1 MCLNKRVAVGAL
13 LFLICFSLGFVPVE
27 IVDGQNQSSSVSITK
42 VTPSLSGAVGSFVTV
57 QGTIATLNGNYQV
70 LFDQNPVTSGT
81 SNGYSVTA
89 SFAIPEINGGT
100 YTLALRDLST
110 RANATNQFQVT
121 TSYTIVPL
129 SNQIQERDSVTLNV
143 TVTGGEPNTHY
154 AANISVMIP
163 SPLNTAF
170 SKIVSLGTSSDKG
183 TASSLVTYPEN
194 SYLPTGSLTDYSGT
208 YYAYFNQSDN
218 MARTNFSVGFLDSTS
233 YHRGQTAIIK
243 AVGYQPSQ
251 AANLVVTN
259 IATGALLDQE
269 LLTASN
275 DGTIA
280 ATWLVSTNAAIGT
293 YTVQITTT
301 GTSKAI
307 IDSETIS
314 VIGYFVQV
322 KTVNLGNEIV
332 PLIRLQ
338 VQDATTNVVVN
349 GSSGNDGIATFS
361 LEAGVQSLT
370 AFWSGVNVGQANITV
385 TGNGVF
391 ILVCTLTD
399 LNFVVHN
406 ENGVPMPFVQLDVFF
421 QYQTTSGVTQVGSA
435 SGETDVLGFYRFNST
450 LTGIDYNVT
459 ASLYNQIFSVNIVNN
474 APVQSFSQVQIICP
488 NEALTINVIGNNQ
501 VPIADA
507 RIELVE
513 LSNNL
518 FYTGSTDSNG
528 SVATSVTFGTYRA
541 RIYKDNVLIN
551 DSNVDVFGN
560 TQKQILCT
568 LYGIQVSVSVVDVL
582 GQPIQNV
589 NVTLNGPATERFS
602 ALTHNNGKVIF
613 NDVIGG
619 DVQIIAFAQGAPN
632 DFQSVVQTVNQ
643 PTSIQ
648 IKLDK
653 YVALGPFLI
662 QANTLLTIAVILT
675 LLILFLA
682 VEIYRRKKR

>member
-1 MCLNKRVAVGAL
+1 MNKRAGVGAL
-13 LFLICFSLGFVPVE
+13 LFLICFSIGFVPVE

-42 VTPSLSGAVGSFVTV
+42 VTPSLSGAVSSYVTV

-70 LFDQNPVTSGT
+70 LFDQSAVASGT

-89 SFAIPEINGGT
+89 SFAIPEINVGT
-100 YTLALRDLST
+100 YSLTLKDLST
-110 RANATNQFQVT
+110 HANATNQFQVT
-121 TSYTIVPL
+121 TSYTIAPL
-129 SNQIQERDSVTLNV
+129 SNQIQERDSITLNV
-143 TVTGGEPNTHY
+143 TVTGGQPNTHY
-154 AANISVMIP
+154 TANITVMIP
-163 SPLNTAF
+163 SPLNTTF
-170 SKIVSLGTSSDKG
+170 SKIVSLGTSSEKG

-194 SYLPTGSLTDYSGT
+194 SFLPAGALTDYSGT

-218 MARTNFSVGFLDSTS
+218 VARTNFSVGFLDSTS

-251 AANLVVTN
+251 AANLIVTN
-259 IATGALLDQE
+259 TATGALLDQE
-269 LLTASN
+269 SITASN

-280 ATWLVSTNAAIGT
+280 TSWLVSANAAIGI

-301 GTSKAI
+301 GTPKAI
-307 IDSETIS
+307 VDSESIS
-314 VIGYFVQV
+314 VIGYSVQI

-361 LEAGVQSLT
+361 LETGVQSLN
-370 AFWSGVNVGQANITV
+370 AFWNGVNVGQTNITV
-385 TGNGVF
+385 IGNGVF
-391 ILVCTLTD
+391 TMVCTLTD
-399 LNFVVHN
+399 INFVVHN
-406 ENGVPMPFVQLDVFF
+406 ENGVPMPFVHLDFGF
-421 QYQTTSGVTQVGSA
+421 QYHTASGVTQVGSA
-435 SGETDVLGFYRFNST
+435 SGETNVLGFYKFNST
-450 LTGIDYNVT
+450 LTGVDYNVT
-459 ASLYNQIFSVNIVNN
+459 ASLYNQVFSVSAVNN
-474 APVQSFSQVQIICP
+474 VPVQSFSQVLITCP

-501 VPIADA
+501 APIADA

-513 LSNNL
+513 VSNNL
-518 FYTGSTDSNG
+518 FYTATTDSNG
-528 SVATSVTFGTYRA
+528 SVASAVTFGTYRA
-541 RIYKDNVLIN
+541 RIYKNNLLIN
-551 DSNVDVFGN
+551 DTNIDVFSN

-568 LYGIQVSVSVVDVL
+568 LYGIKVSVSVVDLL

-602 ALTHNNGKVIF
+602 ALTHDNGKVVF

-619 DVQIIAFAQGAPN
+619 AVQIVAFAQGAPN
-632 DFQSVVQTVNQ
+632 DFQAVVQTVNQ

-653 YVALGPFLI
+653 YVALGPFLV
-662 QANTLLTIAVILT
+662 QTNTLLTIVVILT
-675 LLILFLA
+675 LLILFVA